1 MPRKP
6 RPEAERA
13 RRSRS
18 RRRPNV
24 LTTTDWA
31 LGQRPA
37 PFIVEQP
44 GPYRP
49 DLLLLM
55 DAGADQVVAIEV
67 AEPGRTP
74 ADVAAWAA
82 GRLPRGVQVRV
93 EEPGLAEALR
103 SRVAEGIAVHDAS
116 TPEIDE
122 ALDSLEQY
130 TNRSPRESGNEPSWS
145 DDAASEAKA
154 GFYAAAA
161 RFERSRPWEQATDG
175 HVLSV
180 DVAAL
185 GWKDGCAA
193 VLGNLGET
201 FGLLLLQSVADYET
215 FVRVADLS
223 VHARRRSTGGGV
235 RLLSVNFDRPRDLPG
250 GRKLAKEARAH
261 GFVTGPSGRVPYILN
276 TGLGAAPTPPTTDD
290 YRLATACLE
299 AVRRF
304 VEKNADLFSGPPR
317 NRVVQTSTVVMPGG
331 EVEVRVAAP
340 PRDLPW
346 AWGVEEPIEGLRRR
360 DREQILD
367 AFHGARLKEGVAPEE
382 ADADRWAAE
391 EMLEYRAR
399 VGASL
404 ADCTPEAV
412 EAFLLDYYPSHGLDT
427 GDELQAT
434 PARLDAFLG
443 WLGASGRAD
452 SRRVDAA
459 RRRLGECRQRFL
471 KEAGDP
477 RRFGPAKTVAHAM
490 REAGVDPTDTP
501 AVERFLDDFNRRVQ
515 EDPSILP
522 VPSEARPRK
531 AWVWDGKGLPPD
543 PSGPCPC
550 GSGRR
555 YRKCCMPR

>member
-18 RRRPNV
+18 RPRPNV
-24 LTTTDWA
+24 SRTTDWA

-44 GPYRP
+44 QPYRP

-55 DAGADQVVAIEV
+55 DAGADQMVAIDV

-74 ADVAAWAA
+74 AEVAAWAA

-93 EEPGLAEALR
+93 EESQLAEALR
-103 SRVAEGIAVHDAS
+103 SRVAEGIVVRDAP

-122 ALDSLEQY
+122 ALDSLEEH
-130 TNRSPRESGNEPSWS
+130 TSRSPRNSGSEPTWS

-154 GFYAAAA
+154 AFYAASA
-161 RFERSRPWEQATDG
+161 RFERSGPWELATDG

-201 FGLLLLQSVADYET
+201 FGLLLLRSVADYEA

-223 VHARRRSTGGGV
+223 VHARRRSPLGGV

-250 GRKLAKEARAH
+250 GRKLAHEARTH
-261 GFVTGPSGRVPYILN
+261 GCVPGPSGRVPYILK
-276 TGLGAAPTPPTTDD
+276 TGLDEVPTPPTTDD

-304 VEKNADLFSGPPR
+304 TEEHGGLFSGPPR
-317 NRVVQTSTVVMPGG
+317 QRVEETSTIVMPGG
-331 EVEVRVAAP
+331 EVEVRVSAP

-346 AWGVEEPIEGLRRR
+346 EWGVEEPIEGLRRR
-360 DREQILD
+360 DREEILD

-391 EMLEYRAR
+391 EMLEYRTR
-399 VGASL
+399 VGGAL
-404 ADCTPEAV
+404 ADWTPEAI

-443 WLGASGRAD
+443 WLGESGRAD
-452 SRRVDAA
+452 ARRLDAV

-477 RRFGPAKTVAHAM
+477 RRFGPAKAVARAM
-490 REAGVDPTDTP
+490 REAGVDPTDPP
-501 AVERFLDDFNRRVQ
+501 AVERFLEDFNRRVQ

-522 VPSEARPRK
+522 IPSEAQPRR

-543 PSGPCPC
+543 PRGPCPC

-555 YRKCCMPR
+555 YRRCCMPR